1 MSKLE
6 DTVRIIAGVH
16 KNVTSIPDDLEINRL
31 NGVVLTQML
40 SIMCDI
46 AASLAIIADNMMP
59 NLEEEKE
66 DI

>member
-16 KNVTSIPDDLEINRL
+16 KNVTSIPDDLEIDRL
-31 NGVVLTQML
+31 NGVALTQML
-40 SIMCDI
+40 SVMCDI

-59 NLEEEKE
+59 NLEEYKE